1 MQVGAAQTHKLSKF
15 QKRTKQIILKLLQ
28 IKRICSYFWLK
39 LQKQMTQPESGSL
52 AHVERLQNLV
62 VAFNLE
68 TILEKS
74 YTAENVH
81 RQAPSQK

>member
-1 MQVGAAQTHKLSKF
+1 MQVGAAQTHKRSEF
-15 QKRTKQIILKLLQ
+15 QKKIKQTTLKLLQ

-39 LQKQMTQPESGSL
+39 LQKQMTQLQSGSL
-52 AHVERLQNLV
+52 AHVERLQSLV

-68 TILEKS
+68 TFREKR

>member
-1 MQVGAAQTHKLSKF
+1 
-15 QKRTKQIILKLLQ
+15 
-28 IKRICSYFWLK
+28 
-39 LQKQMTQPESGSL
+39 MTQPESGSL